1 MIPIPEELDNKPF
14 RLFVQRTW
22 HAMQKNLTLTPME
35 ALVARLIADHP
46 EVGLFLG
53 GREIDTSLVYGPD
66 EHNPFILLAALV
78 EVQQQVS
85 HDRPAGMQQLFATL
99 IGARLSE
106 AEARRRLA
114 TAWLEWYRTAREA
127 AEPLPHDR
135 YLLTLQLLLGDP
147 DQTPDPFAF
156 TVRTREEGGG
166 RSYSGRPY
174 DQAYA
179 ALRGELYEEAGSAL
193 MDRQTPYP
201 ALLERLPREWIQAM
215 ADFWHLPKRRL
226 KRDHILDLQQ
236 WFGAPEAAT
245 ALAGAFEDAERAC
258 LVDLLAMG
266 GSCEYDRLA
275 AKHGGEEGDDYW
287 WSRKPP
293 VSTIGRLRL
302 MGLLLVGRNPEQSHA
317 GPIALLPA
325 SLVRLV
331 EAALRLE

>member
-53 GREIDTSLVYGPD
+53 GREIDTSLVYGAD

-85 HDRPAGMQQLFATL
+85 QDRPAGMQQLFASL
-99 IGARLSE
+99 LAARLSE

-114 TAWLEWYRTAREA
+114 IAWLEWYRSAREA
-127 AEPLPHDR
+127 TEPTPPER
-135 YLLTLQLLLGDP
+135 YLLTLQVLLGDP
-147 DQTPDPFAF
+147 DETPDPFAF

-179 ALRGELYEEAGSAL
+179 ALRGDLYGEAGSAPL
-193 MDRQTPYP
+193 ERQIPY
-201 ALLERLPREWIQAM
+201 AHLLERLPREWIQAM

-236 WFGAPEAAT
+236 WFAAPGAAA
-245 ALAGAFEDAERAC
+245 ALAGALEEAERAC
-258 LVDLLAMG
+258 LADLLAKG
-266 GSCEYDRLA
+266 GICEYEQLA
-275 AKHGGEEGDDYW
+275 AKFGSEEGDDYW

-302 MGLLLVGRNPEQSHA
+302 MGLLFVGRDPAKSQAGRIVMIPE
-317 GPIALLPA
+317 G
-325 SLVRLV
+325 LVQQV
-331 EAALRLE
+331 EAALRAE